1 MGFDY
6 FPPPYDTKKTPKE
19 NMKSLH
25 DYDRQHKKSTVYTG
39 LIFILSV
46 VLLTIAMMLFAMIKC
61 GRCTEEIV
69 WQSIS
74 TKGQERGN
82 NEKRTNSD
90 KAKETQEKAG
100 NATFKNN

>member
-46 VLLTIAMMLFAMIKC
+46 VLLTIAMMLFAMIKFT
-61 GRCTEEIV
+61 RIV
-69 WQSIS
+69 NMNDRRAMIIMNDWCD
-74 TKGQERGN
+74 R
-82 NEKRTNSD
+82 EK
-90 KAKETQEKAG
+90 Q
-100 NATFKNN
+100 